1 MDDLRKAEKKIKDLG
16 KIISEKD
23 KIINRLH
30 IYSRG
35 RKLPTLKPKEFSSTP
50 SNLDGVGI
58 EEEDVVER
66 LDKKLKDLEMK
77 RMKVLLEK
85 VESPPDALGPDIGH
99 SSGTDVSSSVRHL
112 SSNNKGQRSPCG
124 IFIFTIHSHIHMSRL
139 RIFRLGLRLSDLS
152 ESDRNFFLFLTADGN
167 SSNFFGIVPY

>member
-85 VESPPDALGPDIGH
+85 VE
-99 SSGTDVSSSVRHL
+99 
-112 SSNNKGQRSPCG
+112 CCC
-124 IFIFTIHSHIHMSRL
+124 
-139 RIFRLGLRLSDLS
+139 
-152 ESDRNFFLFLTADGN
+152 
-167 SSNFFGIVPY
+167 